1 MGRARD
7 ISKVFSTSTS
17 LSTDSEVSGS
27 YLTLASAS
35 TTYQTRA
42 TAGLTWIATTDFA
55 QGSTGVSLNNVFTSS
70 YRNYKIIVSNI
81 GGNGATQNLRF
92 RLRKNGTDNSSSI
105 YYIQYLSATSTT
117 VAANRVSTQS
127 SWNIGDVRD
136 QGPMASI
143 FDVLCPQIST
153 QKTNLINTSMTNST
167 SEPILYFAVQTHDLT
182 GSSAD
187 FDGFSI
193 YPASGNMYGYV
204 SVYGYKE

>member
-1 MGRARD
+1 MTVKGL
-7 ISKVFSTSTS
+7 KVNS
-17 LSTDSEVSGS
+17 LNMSDDVP
-27 YLTLASAS
+27 
-35 TTYQTRA
+35 
-42 TAGLTWIATTDFA
+42 GLTFIATTDFS

-70 YRNYKIIVSNI
+70 YRNYKIIVSNL
-81 GGNGATQNLRF
+81 GGSGATQNLRF

-167 SEPILYFAVQTHDLT
+167 SEPILYFAVQTHDLAT
-182 GSSAD
+182 SAD
-187 FDGFSI
+187 FDGFTI